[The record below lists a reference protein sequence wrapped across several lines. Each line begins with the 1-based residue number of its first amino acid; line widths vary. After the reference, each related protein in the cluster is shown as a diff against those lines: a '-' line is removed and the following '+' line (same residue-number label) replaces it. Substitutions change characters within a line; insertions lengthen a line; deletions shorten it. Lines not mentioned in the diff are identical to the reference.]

1 MKMNWTEFWEGFV
14 AGRLTK
20 SEVKPRF
27 RKQREAMRNKV
38 EFAEKEITSHSKF
51 IEKKMSLFKTALAS
65 ERYDW
70 LLSEIG
76 EVKKQLQPLK
86 KLVEEVQGW
95 EEFLVEEDSV
105 IKSHYRLV
113 FDYPKRI
120 EFSLDCC
127 AKGVVNLQLKLESLK
142 VQKLALEAKGVL
154 FDDKDELT
162 LRVAHDSNETVH

>member
-14 AGRLTK
+14 AR
-20 SEVKPRF
+20 SRF

-38 EFAEKEITSHSKF
+38 EFAEKEIMNFTQVVSRKTY
-51 IEKKMSLFKTALAS
+51 LFNDALKIGK
-65 ERYDW
+65 YDW
-70 LLSEIG
+70 LLSEIS

-95 EEFLVEEDSV
+95 EEFLVEEDSL
-105 IKSHYRLV
+105 IKSHYRLI
-113 FDYPKRI
+113 FNLPITID
-120 EFSLDCC
+120 SLLDRFTEE
-127 AKGVVNLQLKLESLK
+127 VNSIQLRLESLK

-154 FDDKDELT
+154 FDDKDELI